1 MTHPIERA
9 SVEQADRE
17 AAANI
22 MIGEGARNGFMDD
35 HPWVQAFAR
44 HRQQARDAGFAEGVS
59 RAAELA
65 EAYSKRNDKP
75 YRELINA
82 PLATQVR
89 YEGHHYAGMNIA
101 VAIRA
106 LSVEANEGRCDG

>member
-44 HRQQARDAGFAEGVS
+44 HRQQARDAGFAEGVE
-59 RAAELA
+59 RAAEVIRARRKEWFCAGDDCSEYDLGRDEGFDLA
-65 EAYSKRNDKP
+65 
-75 YRELINA
+75 L
-82 PLATQVR
+82 
-89 YEGHHYAGMNIA
+89 
-101 VAIRA
+101 VAISQA
-106 LSVEANEGRCDG
+106 LSVEGRCDDDGGSR